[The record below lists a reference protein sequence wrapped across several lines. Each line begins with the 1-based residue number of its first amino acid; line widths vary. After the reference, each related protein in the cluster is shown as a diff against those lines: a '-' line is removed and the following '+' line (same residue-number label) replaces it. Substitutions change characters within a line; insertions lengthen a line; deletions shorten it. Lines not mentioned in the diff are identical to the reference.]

1 MIVYKVTCVI
11 PTCGR
16 EVLLREAVISVLAQG
31 VKCVDEIIVVNN
43 HVDVIADDFFCD
55 IDPSGVVRVINAIPF
70 CGASQA
76 RNIGASLA
84 SNSILSF
91 LDDDDLWPEGYLE
104 QVFSYWSYDDKICL
118 TRLDKYVDG
127 EILPYKSI
135 TPMDLSFNT
144 LFIRNPGVTG
154 SNIFITK
161 ELFYS
166 VGGFDVKLKTS
177 EDKDLLIKVLD
188 EENNILI
195 LNDVAV
201 FHRSYEGE
209 RLTNYDSV
217 LIGMDGFYRKY
228 RKRFNLAMKY
238 SYLKKFSKIKI
249 KKFIQAL

>member
-1 MIVYKVTCVI
+1 MFKVTCVI

-16 EVLLREAVISVLAQG
+16 ESLLREAVVSVLSQG
-31 VKCVDEIIVVNN
+31 IDYVNEIIVVNN
-43 HVDVIADDFFCD
+43 HSQFVSDDFFSD
-55 IDPSGVVRVINAIPF
+55 IDPDRVVKVINAVPF

-76 RNIGASLA
+76 RNIGASLS

-104 QVFSYWSYDDKICL
+104 QVCRQWSSANKICL

-127 EILPYKSI
+127 VVSPYKSI
-135 TPMDLSFNT
+135 SIADLSFAT

-161 ELFYS
+161 ELFYD

-177 EDKDLLIKVLD
+177 EDKDLLIKILD
-188 EENNILI
+188 KQVSILI
-195 LNDVAV
+195 LDDVAV
-201 FHRSYEGE
+201 YHRSYEGE

-217 LIGMDGFYRKY
+217 LIGMDDFYRKY
-228 RKRFNLAMKY
+228 RSRFNVVMKY
-238 SYLKKFSKIKI
+238 AYLKKLSKIKI
-249 KKFIQAL
+249 KKTIQAS